1 MLHTANATVV
11 SKFSLSFIATLFS
24 HNYVHFSL
32 QGTEIEDPNTGCRG
46 CSSGDGGNIFGNKY
60 GQYLAAI
67 QVAREEKAAFE
78 AQDTNDD
85 DNEGFCQEIIPR
97 NKARKI
103 APTLELGPVG
113 AADGGTGELDSVW
126 AEDDEKVGGEDAKTG
141 AKHLVGKGMKGMS
154 SESNLVAGPP
164 GKRSKPN

>member
-1 MLHTANATVV
+1 MFL
-11 SKFSLSFIATLFS
+11 
-24 HNYVHFSL
+24 L

-78 AQDTNDD
+78 AQDINDNDD
-85 DNEGFCQEIIPR
+85 EGFCQEIIPR
-97 NKARKI
+97 NQARKI

-113 AADGGTGELDSVW
+113 AADGGTGDLDSVW
-126 AEDDEKVGGEDAKTG
+126 AEDDEEVGGGDAKAG
-141 AKHLVGKGMKGMS
+141 AKRLVGKGAKGMTN
-154 SESNLVAGPP
+154 ESNLIAGPP